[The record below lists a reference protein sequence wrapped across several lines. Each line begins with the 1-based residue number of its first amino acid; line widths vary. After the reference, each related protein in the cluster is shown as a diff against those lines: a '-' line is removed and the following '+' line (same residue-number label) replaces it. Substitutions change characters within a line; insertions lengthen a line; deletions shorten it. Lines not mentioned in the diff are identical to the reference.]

1 MALTAQWQGT
11 PHVKG
16 SSESMRMVLLTFS
29 LIGLQFTWGTEMTY
43 CTPYLLQ
50 LGLTKSKLSLVWIA
64 GPLSG
69 LIMQP
74 IVGIMADKS
83 TSEWGRRRPV
93 MVVGTVIVSICLLV
107 LGWTKEIVA
116 AFVEEGELR
125 REATIFLAVL
135 SIYALDF
142 AINAVQSSCRSL
154 IVDTLPIPKQQLGS
168 AWASRMVAV
177 GHLIGYGAG
186 ALDLGSIFGTLIG
199 DTQFKQLTVIAAVA
213 LIVAIGVTCWAV
225 DERVLIARAE
235 GGTDDG
241 IVAVLV
247 QIFKTTKNLPKR
259 IQMIC
264 WIQFWSWI
272 GWFPFLFYSTTW
284 VGEIYLRYDASPEVK
299 ESKDPLSDIGRVG
312 SMSLIVFSI
321 VTFIGSITLPWMVKS
336 PEDEK
341 PEFTP
346 RPPASIAPI
355 VKTVVER
362 KPSLLT
368 AWTVSHLIF
377 AGSMVFAPFVT
388 SLRFAT
394 VLVAV
399 CGIPWALA
407 CWAPFTFMGVEINK
421 LGSSLPTS
429 RRGSHQYQRVSD
441 GAIEMSS
448 EARNLEKTDESAT
461 GELAGIYLGILNLY
475 TTLPQFIATGISMVV
490 FTVLEPGKSP
500 ELAKDAH
507 PDEHHKA
514 DSIDAMLEKLLDG
527 GYLPTTVIRAG
538 IRQQLRQ
545 RLTSI
550 ASTSNASA
558 YDTKMKYVEL
568 LRERPIAIETA
579 KANTQHYEVGTGVL
593 KNMLG
598 PNMKYSCCL
607 YEGLKPGQGIGEAEV
622 LMLEDYVKKADLKDG
637 MTMFDLGCGWG
648 SLSLFLAKKFPN
660 SKITGFSNSRTQKE
674 YIDSQARER
683 GLSNLT
689 IVTGD
694 ISTYEF
700 QAPLAGSFDR
710 VLSIEL
716 FEHMKNYKLLLAKVS
731 SLLKS
736 GGKLFVHI
744 FAHKDSPYDFE
755 DGWMTEHFFTGGTM
769 PSADLLLWFQDD
781 LKCQR
786 MWWVNGKNYAQTCED
801 WLSIMNKNRQVLWP
815 HLEETYGKEK
825 TLTWFHR
832 WQIFYLACAELFAYN
847 GGEEWGVCHYLF
859 EKA

>member
-1 MALTAQWQGT
+1 MAQAQWQGT
-11 PHVKG
+11 AHVKG
-16 SSESMRMVLLTFS
+16 SSESMRMLLLTFS
-29 LIGLQFTWGTEMTY
+29 LIGLQFIWGTEMTY

-83 TSEWGRRRPV
+83 TSKWGRRRPV
-93 MVVGTVIVSICLLV
+93 MVGGTVIVSICLLI

-116 AFVEEGELR
+116 TFVEEGELR

-186 ALDLGSIFGTLIG
+186 ALDLGLIFGTLIG

-225 DERVLIARAE
+225 DERVLIARGDGVKDE
-235 GGTDDG
+235 GL
-241 IVAVLV
+241 VAVLA
-247 QIFKTTKNLPKR
+247 QIMKTTRNLPSR

-284 VGEIYLRYDASPEVK
+284 VGEIYLRYDAPPEIK
-299 ESKDPLSDIGRVG
+299 QSKDPLSDIGRVG

-321 VTFIGSITLPWMVKS
+321 VTFIGSIALPWMVKS
-336 PEDEK
+336 PEDDK
-341 PEFTP
+341 PDFTP

-368 AWTVSHLIF
+368 AWTVAHLIF
-377 AGSMVFAPFVT
+377 AGSMIFAPFVT

-394 VLVAV
+394 TLVAV

-429 RRGSHQYQRVSD
+429 RRGSHHYQRVSD
-441 GAIEMSS
+441 GSIEMSS
-448 EARNLEKTDESAT
+448 EARNVENSDESAT

-507 PDEHHKA
+507 PDEHH
-514 DSIDAMLEKLLDG
+514 STEG
-527 GYLPTTVIRAG
+527 FNG
-538 IRQQLRQ
+538 IAVCLFIGA
-545 RLTSI
+545 LCSI
-550 ASTSNASA
+550 AAAVATQRFKN
-558 YDTKMKYVEL
+558 
-568 LRERPIAIETA
+568 TA
-579 KANTQHYEVGTGVL
+579 
-593 KNMLG
+593 
-598 PNMKYSCCL
+598 
-607 YEGLKPGQGIGEAEV
+607 
-622 LMLEDYVKKADLKDG
+622 
-637 MTMFDLGCGWG
+637 
-648 SLSLFLAKKFPN
+648 
-660 SKITGFSNSRTQKE
+660 
-674 YIDSQARER
+674 
-683 GLSNLT
+683 
-689 IVTGD
+689 
-694 ISTYEF
+694 
-700 QAPLAGSFDR
+700 
-710 VLSIEL
+710 
-716 FEHMKNYKLLLAKVS
+716 
-731 SLLKS
+731 
-736 GGKLFVHI
+736 
-744 FAHKDSPYDFE
+744 
-755 DGWMTEHFFTGGTM
+755 
-769 PSADLLLWFQDD
+769 
-781 LKCQR
+781 
-786 MWWVNGKNYAQTCED
+786 
-801 WLSIMNKNRQVLWP
+801 
-815 HLEETYGKEK
+815 
-825 TLTWFHR
+825 
-832 WQIFYLACAELFAYN
+832 
-847 GGEEWGVCHYLF
+847 
-859 EKA
+859 